1 MYYDKTTAKV
11 VPVKVSTYII
21 KFFKSKGIKDFF
33 VFQGGA
39 IMNLI
44 NEIGKDKSIN
54 YIVPHHE
61 QSLSMQV
68 DTYARLSGY
77 GVGLATSGPG
87 ATNLLT
93 GFCSAYYDSVPCF
106 FITGQVGQFHIKKN
120 KNYRQFGFQETDVV
134 NIFKSVSKYAVQ
146 IKDPKNIKYELEK
159 AYHLSKVGRPGPVLL
174 DIPFNIQISEI
185 NSKKIKS
192 YCPSAENQKEKREE
206 SKKIKKLEELLFNS
220 NKPVFLIGGGIKN
233 PDLSKIILKKI
244 EKNNI
249 PFVTTW
255 MSQDIAASS
264 NKLNI
269 GSIGRNGHR
278 SANLLCAE
286 ADLIVTFGQR
296 FAVKNIFG
304 KFGKNAKIVA
314 IDIDKKELKSP
325 LIRINLGINLSISN
339 VLKNLKIK
347 KKNIKWSN
355 RAAEIKKKTYKI
367 EVYRKK
373 ISQENINPFIF
384 FNKISKYINKNFN
397 LHVDIGAH
405 ETWFFQSFLNK
416 KGQKIINHCGHG
428 AMGHAICS
436 GIAGHYVRNNN
447 NKNLVFIGDGGFMMN
462 VQELNFIKTNK
473 IPIKIVVL
481 NNASLGNTFLGTLQ
495 TFKKTYG
502 NDIENGYCA
511 PNIKNISK
519 GFEFKYFEVSKNKN
533 IGKVFR
539 KFINDKSF
547 SILDVKISKYQ
558 PTAELNQIENEN
570 LKVII
575 D

>member
-1 MYYDKTTAKV
+1 
-11 VPVKVSTYII
+11 VKVSAYII

-44 NEIGKDKSIN
+44 NEIGNDKSIN

-68 DTYARLSGY
+68 DTYARLNGY

-93 GFCSAYYDSVPCF
+93 GFCSAYYDSIPCF

-120 KNYRQFGFQETDVV
+120 KSYRQFGFQETDVV
-134 NIFKSVSKYAVQ
+134 SIFKSVSKYATQ

-159 AYHLSKVGRPGPVLL
+159 AYYLSKVGRPGPVLL

-185 NSKKIKS
+185 NPKKIKS
-192 YCPSAENQKEKREE
+192 YFPPAENLQKR
-206 SKKIKKLEELLFNS
+206 KKELKKVKKLEKLLFNS
-220 NKPVFLIGGGIKN
+220 SKPVFLIGGGIKN

-244 EKNNI
+244 KKNNI

-255 MSQDIAASS
+255 MSQDIASS
-264 NKLNI
+264 SDKLNI
-269 GSIGRNGHR
+269 GSIGKNGHR

-314 IDIDKKELKSP
+314 IDIDKEELKSP
-325 LIRINLGINLSISN
+325 LIKINLGINLPISD
-339 VLKNLKIK
+339 VLKSLQIQ
-347 KKNIKWSN
+347 KKNTEWGNTALDIKNKSY
-355 RAAEIKKKTYKI
+355 RI
-367 EVYRKK
+367 EVYKRT
-373 ISQENINPFIF
+373 ISQKNINPFVF
-384 FNKISKYINKNFN
+384 FKKISRHINKKFN
-397 LHVDIGAH
+397 LHIDIGAH

-416 KGQKIINHCGHG
+416 KNQKIINHCGHG

-436 GIAGHYVRNNN
+436 GIAGHYVRKNN

-462 VQELNFIKTNK
+462 VQELNYIKTNK

-481 NNASLGNTFLGTLQ
+481 NNKSLGNTFLGTLQ

-502 NDIENGYCA
+502 NDIKTGYCA

-519 GFEFKYFEVSKNKN
+519 GFGFKYFQVSKNNN
-533 IGKVFR
+533 IDKIFK
-539 KFINDKSF
+539 KFISDKSF

-558 PTAELNQIENEN
+558 PTAELNQIQEES
-570 LKVII
+570 LKVILN
-575 D
+575 